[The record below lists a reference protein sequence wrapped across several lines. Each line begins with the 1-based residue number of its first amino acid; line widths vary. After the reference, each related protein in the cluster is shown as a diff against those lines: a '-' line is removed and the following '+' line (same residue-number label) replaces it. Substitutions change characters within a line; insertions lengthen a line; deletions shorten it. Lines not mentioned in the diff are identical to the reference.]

1 MATRNNWSEEETT
14 IAFFY
19 YCQIP
24 FGKIHQS
31 NPEIKRIADMI
42 GRSKAAVVRKMA
54 NLAHYDPGQRERN
67 VVGLSHT
74 SKLDRIIVERYIDD
88 WDRLAV
94 EAKTIEAAYL
104 GKPIEELIDTSGEF
118 PEGADILQ
126 IVATRLNQ
134 DFFRNAVLSSYRYA
148 CCITG
153 MTDPELL
160 IASHIKPWK
169 ESEWKTER
177 TNPRNGLCLNAL
189 HDKAFDRGLLTV
201 LPDFT
206 VRVSSKLSGTDEGTM
221 WIRQCDKQSIIL
233 LERFLPCKE
242 FLEYHNDVI
251 FQP

>member
-1 MATRNNWSEEETT
+1 MATRNNWTEAETT
-14 IAFFY
+14 LAFYY

-31 NPEIKRIADMI
+31 NPEIKRIGDLI
-42 GRSKAAVVRKMA
+42 GRSYAAVVRKMG
-54 NLAHYDPGQRERN
+54 NLAHYDPSQRERN
-67 VVGLSHT
+67 IVGLSHA
-74 SKLDRIIVERYIDD
+74 SKLDRIIVEKYIND
-88 WDRLAV
+88 WDSLAF
-94 EAKTIEAAYL
+94 EAKSIEATYL
-104 GKPIEELIDTSGEF
+104 GKSIEEIVEINDEF
-118 PEGADILQ
+118 PEGQDVLQ

-134 DFFRNAVLSSYRYA
+134 DFFREAVLSSYRYA

-153 MTDPELL
+153 MTGPDLL

-169 ESEWKTER
+169 DSDWKKER

-206 VRVSSKLSGTDEGTM
+206 IRVSSKLSGTDEGTA
-221 WIRQCDKQSIIL
+221 WIKQCNKQTIIL
-233 LERFLPCKE
+233 PDKFLPSKE
-242 FLEYHNDVI
+242 YLEYHNDVV